1 MLVPYTIYSISSL
14 RNFHIQSK
22 AVATK
27 IFITKS
33 VLNQMKNLIE
43 LRPSE
48 LIQFR
53 RSSVVISSSK
63 FEYLQIKIHLVK
75 LGGIYTTF
83 KILHEIP
90 VPRYSQ

>member
-33 VLNQMKNLIE
+33 VLNQMRNLIE

-48 LIQFR
+48 LYRFR
-53 RSSVVISSSK
+53 KSVVISSSK
-63 FEYLQIKIHLVK
+63 FEYLQIKIHS
-75 LGGIYTTF
+75 LGGICTTF